1 MTSINVPVKAASRAR
16 GAASPATELLEPGAK
31 RLRKRLA
38 MGSVPLS
45 GGAAPGDV
53 DAAVQTGAVD
63 GSATATTSHAVEDPE
78 TVQGEDAASIE
89 TNFDQVDLSADAL
102 AERLLLVLT
111 RKPLPPPPLKWGSL
125 FCFCRLYF
133 AATTWCVPVSSGT
146 VLFFYS
152 KMGEFYFSNVAS
164 RASSSPWQLQA
175 LTIHAAHFVSSCRS
189 NGHYVMCE

>member
-1 MTSINVPVKAASRAR
+1 
-16 GAASPATELLEPGAK
+16 
-31 RLRKRLA
+31 

-89 TNFDQVDLSADAL
+89 TNSDQVDLSADAL

-111 RKPLPPPPLKWGSL
+111 RKPSFPAP
-125 FCFCRLYF
+125 
-133 AATTWCVPVSSGT
+133 SG
-146 VLFFYS
+146 
-152 KMGEFYFSNVAS
+152 
-164 RASSSPWQLQA
+164 QLQIDSNFKLGLLKAVEEGVERAWQTRKAA
-175 LTIHAAHFVSSCRS
+175 LPQRRAA
-189 NGHYVMCE
+189 